1 MEAEGLTPLLR
12 ADQLRDNRLSVS
24 HQILLSW
31 RSCSRLS
38 AGGPCGLLLN
48 GMWTCLKQQRMHFF
62 SFRLTLSWYACLPPP
77 PVNPATIRCN
87 ACVKLCFV
95 SCLTLWPDSDWVV
108 TLFYL
113 LLGPLMES
121 SPLWARLSGLICCGK
136 RACNVALHG
145 NHSEALHKH
154 SISTLKRSINRGIAA
169 PERIQLHQHPKNTA

>member
-1 MEAEGLTPLLR
+1 MCRDFAVFYGEEQWKQRDSPPCWELTSFGR
-12 ADQLRDNRLSVS
+12 IAWV
-24 HQILLSW
+24 
-31 RSCSRLS
+31 C
-38 AGGPCGLLLN
+38 
-48 GMWTCLKQQRMHFF
+48 HFF

-77 PVNPATIRCN
+77 PVNPAAIRCI

-113 LLGPLMES
+113 LLGPLTES

-145 NHSEALHKH
+145 NHSEPLHKH

-169 PERIQLHQHPKNTA
+169 LERIQLHQHPKNTA